1 MSLNALNTATAGLQ
15 VTQAAIGLVSQNVA
29 NAGSAGYVKRVLTPV
44 AQLGNSGVATGTISR
59 TLDAV
64 SLKQLR
70 LETAG
75 AAFTGLTAKV
85 QGQLDAL
92 YGNPGSAAALDGV
105 MNGFTQ
111 SLVSLTT
118 DPTSAAARASVVSSA
133 RSVATTVSGIAKGV
147 QDLRTGLEGQLGT
160 DVAAASALLTQ
171 IAASNTKIVGATGN
185 SSGDT
190 SIAELLDQ
198 RDQQINA
205 LSQYLDVQVS
215 EQHDGSV
222 TLLTASGATL
232 VDHGAAASLAFDG
245 RGTLSAQAQYASDP
259 AARGVGTVTATTPA
273 GARIDL
279 VATGAIRSGS
289 IAAAISLRDDTLV
302 QAQRQLDDLAA
313 GLSRAASDRPATGT
327 AVSANGLSGFD
338 IDLTG
343 LQAGNAVTLG
353 VRNAAGVGRNLILM
367 PTNGAAPTPIDPSL
381 TDDPT
386 ALVVPVDISGGPST
400 VAGKIG
406 EALGAG
412 FTVSA
417 APGGAAGGLR
427 ILSDPARLTLTGA
440 SASVT
445 VPTSAADTRTGAGQ
459 LALFVDAGTGN
470 GVFTG
475 SFEGGSHLTG
485 FAQRLAVNP
494 AVVADSSTLVN
505 TTDGTKSGDATRP
518 QYLGDALTNRTLTFS
533 AASGIGGVSAP
544 RSATVVGFTQSVI
557 DARGA
562 ASAEATQL
570 DEGQTIALS
579 SARSRFGKESGVSV
593 DEEMSKLI
601 QLQTAYGANA
611 RVLTAARDML
621 DTLLRI

>member
-15 VTQAAIGLVSQNVA
+15 VTQAAIGLVAQNVA

-44 AQLGNSGVATGTISR
+44 AQPGNSGVATGTISR

-75 AAFTGLTAKV
+75 AAYTGLSATV
-85 QGQLDAL
+85 QGRLDAL
-92 YGNPGSAAALDGV
+92 YGVPGSASALDGV
-105 MNGFTQ
+105 MNTFAQ
-111 SLVSLTT
+111 SLQGLTT
-118 DPTSAAARASVVSSA
+118 DPTSAASRATAVAAART
-133 RSVATTVSGIAKGV
+133 VATTISGIAQGV
-147 QDLRTGLEGQLGT
+147 QDLRTGLESQLAS
-160 DVAAASALLTQ
+160 DVASASTLLSQ
-171 IAASNTKIVGATGN
+171 IAALNTKIVGATGN

-190 SIAELLDQ
+190 RVAELLDQ
-198 RDQQINA
+198 RDLQINA
-205 LSQYLDVQVS
+205 LSHYLDVQVS
-215 EQHDGSV
+215 DQHDGSV

-232 VDHGAAASLAFDG
+232 VDHGAAASLTFDG
-245 RGTLSAQAQYASDP
+245 RGTLGAEAQYSADP
-259 AARGVGTVTATTPA
+259 GRRGVGTVTATTPS

-279 VATGAIRSGS
+279 IETGAIRSGS
-289 IAAAISLRDDTLV
+289 IAAAVSLRDDTLV

-313 GLSRAASDRPATGT
+313 GLSRAVSDRPAAGT
-327 AVSANGLSGFD
+327 PVSAGGLTGFD

-353 VRNAAGVGRNLILM
+353 VRNAAGIGRNLILM
-367 PTNGAAPTPIDPSL
+367 PTNGAAPTPIDPAL

-400 VAGKIG
+400 LAAKIG
-406 EALGAG
+406 EALGTG

-417 APGGAAGGLR
+417 TPGGAAGAVR
-427 ILSDPARLTLTGA
+427 ILSDPASLALTGA
-440 SASVT
+440 GASVT
-445 VPTSAADTRTGAGQ
+445 VPTSAADTKTGGGAF
-459 LALFVDAGTGN
+459 ALFVDAGAGH

-494 AVVADSSTLVN
+494 AVVADNSALVDYSGSTQ
-505 TTDGTKSGDATRP
+505 SGDTARP
-518 QYLGDALTNRTLTFS
+518 RFLTDALTSRSLTFS
-533 AASGIGGVSAP
+533 AGSGIGGVSAP
-544 RSATVVGFTQSVI
+544 RAATVIGFALSVI

-562 ASAEATQL
+562 ASAEAQQL
-570 DEGQTIALS
+570 DEGQQIALA
-579 SARSRFGKESGVSV
+579 SAQGRFGKESGVSV
-593 DEEMSKLI
+593 DEEMSRLI
-601 QLQTAYGANA
+601 QLQTAYSANA

-621 DTLLRI
+621 DTLLRL

>member
-1 MSLNALNTATAGLQ
+1 MSLNALNTSTAGLQ

-29 NAGSAGYVKRVLTPV
+29 NSGTAGYVKRVLTPV
-44 AQLGNSGVATGTISR
+44 STLGNSGVATGTIRR

-75 AAFTGLTAKV
+75 ASYTGLSAKV

-92 YGNPGSAAALDGV
+92 YGTPGSSSALDGV
-105 MNGFTQ
+105 MNSFTQ
-111 SLVSLTT
+111 SLQALTS
-118 DPTSAAARASVVSSA
+118 DPTSAASRATAVSGART
-133 RSVATTVSGIAKGV
+133 VATTISSIAQGV
-147 QDLRTGLEGQLGT
+147 QDLRTGLESQLGG
-160 DVAAASALLTQ
+160 DVAAASALLSQ
-171 IAASNTKIVGATGN
+171 VAGLNGKIAGAS
-185 SSGDT
+185 T
-190 SIAELLDQ
+190 SDPGTADLLDQ
-198 RDQQINA
+198 RDQAINT
-205 LSQYLDVQVS
+205 LSQYLDVQVND
-215 EQHDGSV
+215 QRDGSV

-232 VDHGAAASLAFDG
+232 VDHTAAASLSFDG
-245 RGTLSAQAQYASDP
+245 RGTLSAEAQYSADP
-259 AARGVGTVTATTPA
+259 STRGVGTVTATTPA

-289 IAAAISLRDDTLV
+289 IAAAVSLRDDTLV
-302 QAQRQLDDLAA
+302 QAQRQLDDLAS
-313 GLSRAASDRPATGT
+313 GLSRALSDRPATGT
-327 AVSANGLSGFD
+327 ATSDSGLTGFD

-367 PTNGAAPTPIDPSL
+367 PTNGAAPDPIDPAL

-400 VAGKIG
+400 FAGEIAA
-406 EALGAG
+406 ALGTG
-412 FTVSA
+412 FTVTGT
-417 APGGAAGGLR
+417 PGGAAGSVR
-427 ILSDPARLTLTGA
+427 ILSDPASLALTGA

-445 VPTSAADTRTGAGQ
+445 VPASASDTKTGSGPF
-459 LALFVDAGTGN
+459 ALFVDAGAGH

-494 AVVADSSTLVN
+494 AVSADSSTLVDYAGA
-505 TTDGTKSGDATRP
+505 TGSGDTARP
-518 QYLGDALTNRTLTFS
+518 QALVDALTSGTRTFS
-533 AASGIGGVSAP
+533 AGSGIGGVSAP
-544 RSATVVGFTQSVI
+544 RVTTVVGFAQSVV

-562 ASAEATQL
+562 ASAEAQQL
-570 DEGQTIALS
+570 DEGQQIALS
-579 SARSRFGKESGVSV
+579 SAQSRFGKESGVSV
-593 DEEMSKLI
+593 DEEMSRLI
-601 QLQTAYGANA
+601 QLQTAYSANA

>member
-1 MSLNALNTATAGLQ
+1 MSLNALNTSTAGLQ

-29 NAGSAGYVKRVLTPV
+29 NSGTAGYVKRVLTPV
-44 AQLGNSGVATGTISR
+44 STLGNSGVATGTISR

-75 AAFTGLTAKV
+75 ASYTGLSAKV

-92 YGNPGSAAALDGV
+92 YGTPGSSSALDGV
-105 MNGFTQ
+105 MNSFTQ
-111 SLVSLTT
+111 SLQALTS
-118 DPTSAAARASVVSSA
+118 DPTSAASRATAVSGARTL
-133 RSVATTVSGIAKGV
+133 ATTISGIAQGV
-147 QDLRTGLEGQLGT
+147 QDLRTGLESQLGG
-160 DVAAASALLTQ
+160 DVAAASALLSKVAGLNGK
-171 IAASNTKIVGATGN
+171 IAGAS
-185 SSGDT
+185 T
-190 SIAELLDQ
+190 SDPGTADLLDQ
-198 RDQQINA
+198 RDQAINT

-215 EQHDGSV
+215 DQRDGSV

-232 VDHGAAASLAFDG
+232 VDHTAAASLSFDG
-245 RGTLSAQAQYASDP
+245 RGTLSAEAQYSADAST
-259 AARGVGTVTATTPA
+259 RGVGTVTATTPA
-273 GARIDL
+273 GATIDL

-289 IAAAISLRDDTLV
+289 IAAAVSLRDDTLV
-302 QAQRQLDDLAA
+302 QAQRQLDDLAS
-313 GLSRAASDRPATGT
+313 GLSRGLSDRTATGT
-327 AVSANGLSGFD
+327 AVSDNGLTGFD

-367 PTNGAAPTPIDPSL
+367 PTNGAAPDPIDPAL

-386 ALVVPVDISGGPST
+386 ALVVPVDISGGSST
-400 VAGKIG
+400 FADKIG
-406 EALGAG
+406 AVLGTG

-417 APGGAAGGLR
+417 TPGGAAGAVR
-427 ILSDPARLTLTGA
+427 ILSDPASLALTGA
-440 SASVT
+440 GASVT
-445 VPTSAADTRTGAGQ
+445 VPTSASDTKTGSSQ
-459 LALFVDAGTGN
+459 FALFVDAGVGN

-494 AVVADSSTLVN
+494 AVAADSSTLVDYSG
-505 TTDGTKSGDATRP
+505 TTASGDTARP
-518 QYLGDALTNRTLTFS
+518 QALVDALTSGTRTFS
-533 AASGIGGVSAP
+533 AGSGIGGVSAP
-544 RSATVVGFTQSVI
+544 RVATVVGFAQSVV

-562 ASAEATQL
+562 ASAEAQQL
-570 DEGQTIALS
+570 DEGQQIALS
-579 SARSRFGKESGVSV
+579 SAQSRFGKESGVSV
-593 DEEMSKLI
+593 DEEMSRLI
-601 QLQTAYGANA
+601 QLQTAYSANA

>member
-29 NAGSAGYVKRVLTPV
+29 NAGTAGYVKRTLTPV
-44 AQLGNSGVATGTISR
+44 STLGNSGVATGAIGR

-75 AAFTGLTAKV
+75 AAYTGLSAKV

-92 YGNPGSAAALDGV
+92 YGTPGTASALDGV
-105 MNGFTQ
+105 MNAFTQ
-111 SLVSLTT
+111 SLQALAT
-118 DPTSAAARASVVSSA
+118 DPTSAASRASAVSAA
-133 RSVATTVSGIAKGV
+133 RTVATTVSGIAQGV
-147 QDLRTGLEGQLGT
+147 QDLRSGLESQLGSEVSSAST
-160 DVAAASALLTQ
+160 LLARVAALNGKIAGASKTEP
-171 IAASNTKIVGATGN
+171 ATA
-185 SSGDT
+185 D
-190 SIAELLDQ
+190 LLDQ
-198 RDQQINA
+198 RDQAINT
-205 LSQYLDVQVS
+205 LSQYLDVTVR
-215 EQHDGSV
+215 EQSDGSV
-222 TLLTASGATL
+222 SLLTASGATL

-245 RGTLSAQAQYASDP
+245 RGALTAQAQYTGDAKT
-259 AARGVGTVTATTPA
+259 RGVGTVTATTPA

-289 IAAAISLRDDTLV
+289 IAAAVSLRDDTLV
-302 QAQRQLDDLAA
+302 QAQRQLDDLAG
-313 GLSRAASDRPATGT
+313 GLSRALSDRPAAGT
-327 AVSANGLSGFD
+327 AASANGLSGFD

-367 PTNGAAPTPIDPSL
+367 PTNGAAPDPIDPGL

-386 ALVVPVDISGGPST
+386 ALVVPVDISGGPAT
-400 VAGKIG
+400 FAARIG
-406 EALGAG
+406 EVLGTG
-412 FTVSA
+412 FAVSGV
-417 APGGAAGGLR
+417 PGGAAGAVR
-427 ILSDPARLTLTGA
+427 ILSDPAALALTGA

-445 VPTSAADTRTGAGQ
+445 VPASAADTKAGSGQ
-459 LALFVDAGTGN
+459 LALFVDAGTGG

-494 AVVADSSTLVN
+494 AVAADTATMVDYAASTA
-505 TTDGTKSGDATRP
+505 SGDTARP
-518 QYLGDALTNRTLTFS
+518 RALADALTSRTLTFS

-544 RSATVVGFTQSVI
+544 RAATVVGFTQAVI

-562 ASAEATQL
+562 ASAEARQL
-570 DEGQTIALS
+570 DEGQQIALS
-579 SARSRFGKESGVSV
+579 SAQSRFGKESGVSV

>member
-44 AQLGNSGVATGTISR
+44 AQLGNSGVATGTITR

-75 AAFTGLTAKV
+75 AAYTGLAATV
-85 QGQLDAL
+85 QGRLDAL
-92 YGNPGSAAALDGV
+92 FGNPGSSSALDGV
-105 MNGFTQ
+105 MNTFTQ
-111 SLVSLTT
+111 SLQALTT
-118 DPTSAAARASVVSSA
+118 DPTSAASRTSAIGAAKTVAR
-133 RSVATTVSGIAKGV
+133 TISGIADGV
-147 QDLRTGLEGQLGT
+147 QDLRTGLEAQLGN
-160 DVAAASALLTQ
+160 DVASAGTLLKQ
-171 IAASNTKIVGATGN
+171 IAALNTKVVGATGN

-190 SIAELLDQ
+190 SVAELLDQ
-198 RDQQINA
+198 RDQQINT

-245 RGTLSAQAQYASDP
+245 RGTLGAGARYTDDP
-259 AARGVGTVTATTPA
+259 ATRGVGTVTATTPA
-273 GARIDL
+273 GAKIDL
-279 VATGAIRSGS
+279 IATGAIRSGS
-289 IAAAISLRDDTLV
+289 IAAAVSLRDDTLV
-302 QAQRQLDDLAA
+302 QAQRQLDDLAS
-313 GLSRAASDRPATGT
+313 GLSRAVSDRPATGT
-327 AVSANGLSGFD
+327 AASANGLTGVD

-367 PTNGAAPTPIDPSL
+367 PTNGAAPAPIDPAE

-386 ALVVPVDISGGPST
+386 ALVVPVDISGGAST
-400 VAGKIG
+400 FADRIAA
-406 EALGAG
+406 ALGTG
-412 FTVSA
+412 FSVSA
-417 APGGAAGGLR
+417 TPGGAAGSVR
-427 ILSDPARLTLTGA
+427 ILSDPASLALTGA

-445 VPTSAADTRTGAGQ
+445 VPTSAADTKTGSGQ
-459 LALFVDAGTGN
+459 LALFVDAGNGN

-494 AVVADSSTLVN
+494 AVAADSSTLVN
-505 TTDGTKSGDATRP
+505 YAAATDSGDTARP
-518 QYLGDALTNRTLTFS
+518 QSLVDALTSRSVTFS
-533 AASGIGGVSAP
+533 AGSGIGGVSAP
-544 RSATVVGFTQSVI
+544 RSSTVIGFTQSVI

-562 ASAEATQL
+562 ASAEAQQL

-579 SARSRFGKESGVSV
+579 SAQSRFGKESGVSV

-601 QLQTAYGANA
+601 QLQTAYSANA

>member
-1 MSLNALNTATAGLQ
+1 T
-15 VTQAAIGLVSQNVA
+15 
-29 NAGSAGYVKRVLTPV
+29 
-44 AQLGNSGVATGTISR
+44 
-59 TLDAV
+59 
-64 SLKQLR
+64 
-70 LETAG
+70 
-75 AAFTGLTAKV
+75 
-85 QGQLDAL
+85 
-92 YGNPGSAAALDGV
+92 PGSASALDGV
-105 MNGFTQ
+105 MNTFTQ
-111 SLVSLTT
+111 SLQALTT
-118 DPTSAAARASVVSSA
+118 DPTSAASRATAVGAARTL
-133 RSVATTVSGIAKGV
+133 ATTIAGIAGGV
-147 QDLRTGLEGQLGT
+147 QDLRTGLESQLGS
-160 DVAAASALLTQ
+160 DVASASTLLSQ
-171 IAASNTKIVGATGN
+171 IAALNTKIVGATGN

-190 SIAELLDQ
+190 SVAELLDQ

-215 EQHDGSV
+215 DQHDGSV

-232 VDHGAAASLAFDG
+232 VDHGAAATLAFDG
-245 RGTLSAQAQYASDP
+245 RGTLGAEAQYTTDP
-259 AARGVGTVTATTPA
+259 STRGVGTVTATTPA

-289 IAAAISLRDDTLV
+289 IAAAVSLRDDTLV

-313 GLSRAASDRPATGT
+313 GLSRGLSDRQATGT
-327 AVSANGLSGFD
+327 AVSANGLTGFD
-338 IDLTG
+338 INLTG

-353 VRNAAGVGRNLILM
+353 VRNAAGASRNVILM
-367 PTNGAAPTPIDPSL
+367 PTTGAAPTPIDAGL

-400 VAGKIG
+400 LAAAIG
-406 EALGAG
+406 AALGTG

-417 APGGAAGGLR
+417 TPGGAAGAVR
-427 ILSDPARLTLTGA
+427 ILSDPAGLALMGA

-445 VPTSAADTRTGAGQ
+445 VPTSAAETRTGSGQ

-485 FAQRLAVNP
+485 FAQRLALNP
-494 AVVADSSTLVN
+494 AVTADSSTLVDYADP
-505 TTDGTKSGDATRP
+505 TASGDTARP
-518 QYLGDALTNRTLTFS
+518 RMLYDALTSRTLTFS

-544 RSATVVGFTQSVI
+544 RSATVVGFAQSVI

-562 ASAEATQL
+562 ASAEAQQL
-570 DEGQTIALS
+570 DEGQQIALS
-579 SARSRFGKESGVSV
+579 SAQSRFGKESGVSV

-601 QLQTAYGANA
+601 QLQTAYSANA

-621 DTLLRI
+621 DTLLRL

>member
-44 AQLGNSGVATGTISR
+44 AQLGNSGVATGTITR

-75 AAFTGLTAKV
+75 ASYTGLTAKV

-92 YGNPGSAAALDGV
+92 YGNPGSASALDGV

-111 SLVSLTT
+111 ALQGLTS
-118 DPTSAAARASVVSSA
+118 DPTSAASRASAVSAA
-133 RSVATTVSGIAKGV
+133 RTVATTISGIANGV
-147 QDLRTGLEGQLGT
+147 QTLRTGLEAQLGS
-160 DVAAASALLTQ
+160 DVTSASTLLSQ
-171 IAASNTKIVGATGN
+171 IAALNTKVVGATGN

-190 SIAELLDQ
+190 RVAELLDQ
-198 RDQQINA
+198 RDQAINT
-205 LSQYLDVQVS
+205 LSHYLDVQVS

-245 RGTLSAQAQYASDP
+245 RGALNAAVQYTTDP
-259 AARGVGTVTATTPA
+259 DTRGVGTVTATTPA

-279 VATGAIRSGS
+279 IATGAIRSGS
-289 IAAAISLRDDTLV
+289 IAAAVSLRDDTLV
-302 QAQRQLDDLAA
+302 QAQRQLDDLAS
-313 GLSRAASDRPATGT
+313 GLSRAISDRPATGT
-327 AVSANGLSGFD
+327 AASANGLAGFD

-353 VRNAAGVGRNLILM
+353 VRNAAGAGRNLILM
-367 PTNGAAPTPIDPSL
+367 PTNGAAPNPIDPAL

-386 ALVVPVDISGGPST
+386 ALVVPIDISGGPST
-400 VAGKIG
+400 FAGKIG
-406 EALGAG
+406 AALGAG

-417 APGGAAGGLR
+417 TPNGAAGAVRL
-427 ILSDPARLTLTGA
+427 LTDPATLALTGA

-445 VPTSAADTRTGAGQ
+445 VPTGAADTQTGSGP
-459 LALFVDAGTGN
+459 LALFVDGGN
-470 GVFTG
+470 GNAVFTG

-485 FAQRLAVNP
+485 FSQRLAVNP
-494 AVVADSSTLVN
+494 AVIADTTALV
-505 TTDGTKSGDATRP
+505 TYAAGTESGDTARP
-518 QYLGDALTNRTLTFS
+518 RFLTDALTGRTLTFS
-533 AASGIGGVSAP
+533 AGSGIGGVSAP
-544 RSATVVGFTQSVI
+544 RSATVIGFAQSVI

-562 ASAEATQL
+562 ASAEAQQL
-570 DEGQTIALS
+570 DEGQSIALS
-579 SARSRFGKESGVSV
+579 SAQSRFGQESGVSV

-601 QLQTAYGANA
+601 QLQTAYSANA

-621 DTLLRI
+621 DTLLRL

>member
-1 MSLNALNTATAGLQ
+1 MSLNALNTSTAGLQ

-29 NAGSAGYVKRVLTPV
+29 NAGTAGYVKRTLTSV
-44 AQLGNSGVATGTISR
+44 STLGNSGVATGTISR

-75 AAFTGLTAKV
+75 AAYTGLSAKV

-92 YGNPGSAAALDGV
+92 YGTPGSGSALDGV
-105 MNGFTQ
+105 MNTFTQ
-111 SLVSLTT
+111 SLQALTT
-118 DPTSAAARASVVSSA
+118 DPTSAASRATALSAART
-133 RSVATTVSGIAKGV
+133 VATTISGIARGV
-147 QDLRTGLEGQLGT
+147 QDLRSGLESQLGS
-160 DVAAASALLTQ
+160 DVASASTLLTQ
-171 IAASNTKIVGATGN
+171 IADLNGKIAGAPKSDAGTA
-185 SSGDT
+185 D
-190 SIAELLDQ
+190 LLDR
-198 RDQQINA
+198 RDQAINT

-215 EQHDGSV
+215 DQPDGSV

-245 RGTLSAQAQYASDP
+245 RGSLSPEAQYSADP

-289 IAAAISLRDDTLV
+289 IAAAVSLRDDTLV
-302 QAQRQLDDLAA
+302 QAQRQLDDLAS
-313 GLSRAASDRPATGT
+313 GLSRALSDRPATGT
-327 AVSANGLSGFD
+327 AASANGLTGFD

-367 PTNGAAPTPIDPSL
+367 PTNGAAPDPIDPKL

-386 ALVVPVDISGGPST
+386 ALVVPVDISGGDST
-400 VAGKIG
+400 IAQQIG
-406 EALGAG
+406 AVLGTG

-417 APGGAAGGLR
+417 TPGGAAGSVR
-427 ILSDPARLTLTGA
+427 ILSDPAALALTGA

-445 VPTSAADTRTGAGQ
+445 VPTNASDTKTGSGQ
-459 LALFVDAGTGN
+459 LALFVDGGTG

-485 FAQRLAVNP
+485 YAQRLAVNP
-494 AVVADSSTLVN
+494 AVAADSSTLVDYAG
-505 TTDGTKSGDATRP
+505 TTASGDTARP
-518 QYLGDALTNRTLTFS
+518 QTLTDALTNRTLTFS

-544 RSATVVGFTQSVI
+544 RFTTVTGFTQSVV

-562 ASAEATQL
+562 ASAEAQQL
-570 DEGQTIALS
+570 DEGQQIALS
-579 SARSRFGKESGVSV
+579 SAQSRFGKESGVSV
-593 DEEMSKLI
+593 DEEMSRLI
-601 QLQTAYGANA
+601 QLQTAYSANA

>member
-1 MSLNALNTATAGLQ
+1 MSLNALNTSTAGLQ

-29 NAGSAGYVKRVLTPV
+29 NAGTAGYVKRTLTSV
-44 AQLGNSGVATGTISR
+44 STLGNSGVATGTISR

-70 LETAG
+70 LESAG
-75 AAFTGLTAKV
+75 AAYTGLSAKV

-92 YGNPGSAAALDGV
+92 YGSPGSGSALDGV
-105 MNGFTQ
+105 MNAFTQ
-111 SLVSLTT
+111 SLQALTS
-118 DPTSAAARASVVSSA
+118 DPTSAASRATAVSAART
-133 RSVATTVSGIAKGV
+133 VATTISGIARGV
-147 QDLRTGLEGQLGT
+147 QDLRSGLESQLGG
-160 DVAAASALLTQ
+160 DVASASTLLSQ
-171 IAASNTKIVGATGN
+171 IADLNGKIAGTPKSDAGTA
-185 SSGDT
+185 D
-190 SIAELLDQ
+190 LLDR
-198 RDQQINA
+198 RDQAINT

-215 EQHDGSV
+215 DQPDGSV

-245 RGTLSAQAQYASDP
+245 RGALSAQAQYSADP
-259 AARGVGTVTATTPA
+259 ATRGVGTVTATTPA
-273 GARIDL
+273 GATIDL

-289 IAAAISLRDDTLV
+289 IAAAVSLRDETLV
-302 QAQRQLDDLAA
+302 QAQRQLDDLAS
-313 GLSRAASDRPATGT
+313 GLSRALSDRPATGT
-327 AVSANGLSGFD
+327 AATANGLTGFD

-353 VRNAAGVGRNLILM
+353 VRNAAGMGRNLILM
-367 PTNGAAPTPIDPSL
+367 PTNGAAANPIDPAL

-386 ALVVPVDISGGPST
+386 ALVVPVDISGGPAT
-400 VAGKIG
+400 FAPQIG
-406 EALGAG
+406 AVLGTG

-417 APGGAAGGLR
+417 TPGGAAGSVR
-427 ILSDPARLTLTGA
+427 ILSDPAGLALTSA

-445 VPTSAADTRTGAGQ
+445 VPTSASDTKTGSGP

-494 AVVADSSTLVN
+494 AVTADSSTLVDYAD
-505 TTDGTKSGDATRP
+505 TTASGDTARP
-518 QYLGDALTNRTLTFS
+518 QYLTAALTSRTLTFS

-544 RSATVVGFTQSVI
+544 RAATVTGFTESVV

-562 ASAEATQL
+562 ASAEAQQL
-570 DEGQTIALS
+570 DEGQQIALA
-579 SARSRFGKESGVSV
+579 SAQSRFGKESGVSV
-593 DEEMSKLI
+593 DEEMSRLI
-601 QLQTAYGANA
+601 QLQTAYSANA

>member
-1 MSLNALNTATAGLQ
+1 MSLNALNTSTAGLQ

-29 NAGSAGYVKRVLTPV
+29 NAGTAGYVKRTLTSV
-44 AQLGNSGVATGTISR
+44 STLGNSGVATGTISR

-75 AAFTGLTAKV
+75 AAYTGLSAKV

-92 YGNPGSAAALDGV
+92 YGTPGSGSALDGV
-105 MNGFTQ
+105 MNNFTQ
-111 SLVSLTT
+111 SLQALTT
-118 DPTSAAARASVVSSA
+118 DPTSAASRATAVSAART
-133 RSVATTVSGIAKGV
+133 VATTISGIARGV
-147 QDLRTGLEGQLGT
+147 QDLRSGLESQLGG
-160 DVAAASALLTQ
+160 DVAAASTLLTQ
-171 IAASNTKIVGATGN
+171 IAELNGKIAGAPKSDAGTA
-185 SSGDT
+185 D
-190 SIAELLDQ
+190 LLDR
-198 RDQQINA
+198 RDQAINT

-215 EQHDGSV
+215 DQPDGSV

-245 RGTLSAQAQYASDP
+245 RGTLSPEAQYSADP
-259 AARGVGTVTATTPA
+259 ATRGVGTVTATTPA
-273 GARIDL
+273 GAKIDL

-289 IAAAISLRDDTLV
+289 IAAAVSLRDDTLV
-302 QAQRQLDDLAA
+302 QAQRQLDDLAS
-313 GLSRAASDRPATGT
+313 GLSRALSDRPATGT
-327 AVSANGLSGFD
+327 AASANGLTGFD

-343 LQAGNAVTLG
+343 LQAGNAVTIG
-353 VRNAAGVGRNLILM
+353 VRNAGGVGRNLILM
-367 PTNGAAPTPIDPSL
+367 PTNGAAPDPIDPKL

-386 ALVVPVDISGGPST
+386 ALVVPVDISGGDST
-400 VAGKIG
+400 LAQRIG
-406 EALGAG
+406 AVLGTG

-417 APGGAAGGLR
+417 TPGGAAGSVR
-427 ILSDPARLTLTGA
+427 ILSDPAALALTGA
-440 SASVT
+440 GASVT
-445 VPTSAADTRTGAGQ
+445 VPKSAADTRTGNGQ
-459 LALFVDAGTGN
+459 LALFVDGGTG

-485 FAQRLAVNP
+485 YAQRLAVNP
-494 AVVADSSTLVN
+494 AVAADSSTLVN
-505 TTDGTKSGDATRP
+505 YAATTASGDTARP
-518 QYLGDALTNRTLTFS
+518 QTLTNALTNRTLTFS

-544 RSATVVGFTQSVI
+544 RFTTVTGFAQSVV

-562 ASAEATQL
+562 ASAEAQQL
-570 DEGQTIALS
+570 DEGQQIALS
-579 SARSRFGKESGVSV
+579 SAQSRFGKESGVSV
-593 DEEMSKLI
+593 DEEMSRLI

>member
-1 MSLNALNTATAGLQ
+1 MSLNALNTSTAGLQ

-29 NAGSAGYVKRVLTPV
+29 NSGTAGYVKRVLTPV
-44 AQLGNSGVATGTISR
+44 STLGNSGVATGTISR

-75 AAFTGLTAKV
+75 ASYTGLSAKV

-92 YGNPGSAAALDGV
+92 YGTPGSSSALDGV

-111 SLVSLTT
+111 SLQALIS
-118 DPTSAAARASVVSSA
+118 DPTSAASRATAVSGA
-133 RSVATTVSGIAKGV
+133 KTVATTISGIAQGV
-147 QDLRTGLEGQLGT
+147 QDLRTGLESQLGG
-160 DVAAASALLTQ
+160 DVAAASALLSQ
-171 IAASNTKIVGATGN
+171 VASLNGKIAGAS
-185 SSGDT
+185 T
-190 SIAELLDQ
+190 SEPGTADLLDQ
-198 RDQQINA
+198 RDQAINS

-215 EQHDGSV
+215 DQRDGSV

-232 VDHGAAASLAFDG
+232 VDHTAAASLAFDG
-245 RGTLSAQAQYASDP
+245 RGTLSAEAQYSDDP
-259 AARGVGTVTATTPA
+259 STRGVGTVTATTPA

-289 IAAAISLRDDTLV
+289 IAAAVSLRDDTLV
-302 QAQRQLDDLAA
+302 QAQRQLDDLAS
-313 GLSRAASDRPATGT
+313 GLSRALSDRPATGT
-327 AVSANGLSGFD
+327 AASDNGLTGYD

-367 PTNGAAPTPIDPSL
+367 PTNGAAPDPIDPAL

-386 ALVVPVDISGGPST
+386 ALVVPVDISGGAST
-400 VAGKIG
+400 FADKIG
-406 EALGAG
+406 AVLGTG
-412 FTVSA
+412 FTVTST
-417 APGGAAGGLR
+417 PGGGAGSVR
-427 ILSDPARLTLTGA
+427 ILSDPASLALTGA

-445 VPTSAADTRTGAGQ
+445 VPTSASDTKTGSGQ
-459 LALFVDAGTGN
+459 LALFVDAGAGN

-494 AVVADSSTLVN
+494 AVSADSSTLVDYAGV
-505 TTDGTKSGDATRP
+505 TASGDTARP
-518 QYLGDALTNRTLTFS
+518 QTLVDALTSRSRTFS

-544 RSATVVGFTQSVI
+544 RSATVVGFAQSVI

-562 ASAEATQL
+562 ASAEAQQL
-570 DEGQTIALS
+570 DEGQQIALS
-579 SARSRFGKESGVSV
+579 SAQSRFGKESGVSV
-593 DEEMSKLI
+593 DEEMSRLI
-601 QLQTAYGANA
+601 QLQTAYSANA

>member
-1 MSLNALNTATAGLQ
+1 MSLNALNTSTAGLQ

-29 NAGSAGYVKRVLTPV
+29 NAGTAGYVKRTLTSV
-44 AQLGNSGVATGTISR
+44 STLGNSGVATGTISR

-75 AAFTGLTAKV
+75 AAYTGLSAKV

-92 YGNPGSAAALDGV
+92 YGTPGSGSALDGV
-105 MNGFTQ
+105 MNNFTQ
-111 SLVSLTT
+111 SLQALTT
-118 DPTSAAARASVVSSA
+118 DPTSAASRATAVSAART
-133 RSVATTVSGIAKGV
+133 VATTISGIARGV
-147 QDLRTGLEGQLGT
+147 QDLRSGLESQLGG
-160 DVAAASALLTQ
+160 DVASASTLLTQ
-171 IAASNTKIVGATGN
+171 IAELNGKVAGAPKSDAGTA
-185 SSGDT
+185 D
-190 SIAELLDQ
+190 LLDR
-198 RDQQINA
+198 RDQAINT

-215 EQHDGSV
+215 DQPDGSV

-245 RGTLSAQAQYASDP
+245 RGTLSPEAQYSADP
-259 AARGVGTVTATTPA
+259 ATRGVGTVTATTPA
-273 GARIDL
+273 GAKIDL

-289 IAAAISLRDDTLV
+289 IAAAVSLRDDTLV
-302 QAQRQLDDLAA
+302 QAQRQLDDLAS
-313 GLSRAASDRPATGT
+313 GLSRALSDRPATGT
-327 AVSANGLSGFD
+327 AASANGLTGFD

-343 LQAGNAVTLG
+343 LQAGNAVTIG
-353 VRNAAGVGRNLILM
+353 VRNAGGVGRNLILM
-367 PTNGAAPTPIDPSL
+367 PTNGAAPDPIDPKL

-386 ALVVPVDISGGPST
+386 ALVVPVDISGGDST
-400 VAGKIG
+400 LAQRIG
-406 EALGAG
+406 AVLGTG

-417 APGGAAGGLR
+417 TPGGAAGSVR
-427 ILSDPARLTLTGA
+427 ILSDPAALALTGA
-440 SASVT
+440 GASVT
-445 VPTSAADTRTGAGQ
+445 VPKSAADTRTGNGQ
-459 LALFVDAGTGN
+459 LALFVDGGTG

-485 FAQRLAVNP
+485 YAQRLAVNP
-494 AVVADSSTLVN
+494 AVAADSSTLVN
-505 TTDGTKSGDATRP
+505 YAATTASGDTARP
-518 QYLGDALTNRTLTFS
+518 RSLVDALTNRTLTFS

-544 RSATVVGFTQSVI
+544 RFTTVTGFTQSVV

-562 ASAEATQL
+562 ASAEAQQL
-570 DEGQTIALS
+570 DEGQQIALS
-579 SARSRFGKESGVSV
+579 SAQSRFGKESGVSV
-593 DEEMSKLI
+593 DEEMSRLI

>member
-15 VTQAAIGLVSQNVA
+15 ATQAAIGLVSQNVA
-29 NAGSAGYVKRVLTPV
+29 NAGTAGYVKRTLASVST
-44 AQLGNSGVATGTISR
+44 LGNSGVATGTISR

-75 AAFTGLTAKV
+75 ASYTGLTANV

-92 YGNPGSAAALDGV
+92 YGVPGSASALDGV
-105 MNGFTQ
+105 MNGFSQ
-111 SLVSLTT
+111 ALQALAG
-118 DPTSAAARASVVSSA
+118 DPTSAATRASAVSAA
-133 RSVATTVSGIAKGV
+133 RSVATTISGIARGV
-147 QDLRTGLEGQLGT
+147 QDLRTGLEAQLGG
-160 DVAAASALLTQ
+160 DVTSASTLLSQ
-171 IAASNTKIVGATGN
+171 IAGLNGRIAGASTSDSGTAT
-185 SSGDT
+185 
-190 SIAELLDQ
+190 LLDQ
-198 RDQQINA
+198 RDQAINT

-215 EQHDGSV
+215 EQPDGSV

-245 RGTLSAQAQYASDP
+245 RGTVGAEALYTTDP
-259 AARGVGTVTATTPA
+259 ATRGVGTVTATTPA

-279 VATGAIRSGS
+279 IATGAIRSGS
-289 IAAAISLRDDTLV
+289 IAAAVSLRDDTLV

-313 GLSRAASDRPATGT
+313 GLSRAVSDRPATGV
-327 AVSANGLSGFD
+327 AVAANGRTGFD

-343 LQAGNAVTLG
+343 LQAGNAVTLS
-353 VRNAAGVGRNLILM
+353 VRNAAGVARNLILM
-367 PTNGAAPTPIDPSL
+367 PTNGAAPNPIDARL

-386 ALVVPVDISGGPST
+386 ALVVPVDISGGPTTFAS
-400 VAGKIG
+400 AIG
-406 EALGAG
+406 AVLGTG

-417 APGGAAGGLR
+417 TPNGAAGSVR
-427 ILSDPARLTLTGA
+427 ILSDPASLALTGA
-440 SASVT
+440 AASVT
-445 VPTSAADTRTGAGQ
+445 VPTTAADTKTGSGQ
-459 LALFVDAGTGN
+459 LALFVDGGN
-470 GVFTG
+470 GNTVFTG

-485 FAQRLAVNP
+485 FAQRLAINP
-494 AVVADSSTLVN
+494 AVAADSSTLVTYSG
-505 TTDGTKSGDATRP
+505 TTVSGDTARP
-518 QYLGDALTNRTLTFS
+518 QYLTDALTRRSLTFS

-544 RSATVVGFTQSVI
+544 RSATVVGFAQSVI

-562 ASAEATQL
+562 ASAEAQQL
-570 DEGQTIALS
+570 DQGQRIALS
-579 SARSRFGKESGVSV
+579 SAQSRFGKESGVSV

-621 DTLLRI
+621 DTLLRL